1 MHFCMENKYS
11 KNVKR
16 DIFERISNMPRYN
29 KILELVIKE
38 LKNGN
43 SPVVIEN
50 WTTKFKKMK
59 ENDELWNLLRING
72 ARLDAAQNL
81 LQANSNSIM
90 KIRSYLDNENAGKA
104 GNIPVVMWLSV
115 EKKSEVLLQDNFIAS
130 DKITNTLTY
139 FGHRDK
145 NYISL
150 FLKEMGYVIDEGCEA
165 NKNGLLITLGE

>member
-1 MHFCMENKYS
+1 
-11 KNVKR
+11 
-16 DIFERISNMPRYN
+16 
-29 KILELVIKE
+29 
-38 LKNGN
+38 
-43 SPVVIEN
+43 
-50 WTTKFKKMK
+50 
-59 ENDELWNLLRING
+59 
-72 ARLDAAQNL
+72 
-81 LQANSNSIM
+81 M

>member
-1 MHFCMENKYS
+1 MHFCMEKKYS

-16 DIFERISNMPRYN
+16 DIFERISTMPRYN
-29 KILELVIKE
+29 KILELVIEE

-59 ENDELWNLLRING
+59 ECDELWHLLLMNG
-72 ARLDAAQNL
+72 ARLDVAQNL
-81 LQANSNSIM
+81 LQSNSNAIM
-90 KIRSYLDNENAGKA
+90 KIRSYLDNENAGKS
-104 GNIPVVMWLSV
+104 GNIPVAMRFSV
-115 EKKSEVLLQDNFIAS
+115 EDKTEILLQDYFIVS
-130 DKITNTLTY
+130 DEITNTLTY